1 MEKIIKETTV
11 NKQSSNTTTLT
22 TIIPA
27 KIRDLMWLQPQN
39 KLIWELTKNDDNT
52 ITVEIKKK

>member
-11 NKQSSNTTTLT
+11 NKQSSNTTTLIT
-22 TIIPA
+22 TIPA
-27 KIRDLMWLQPQN
+27 KIRDLMWLHPKN
-39 KLIWELTKNDDNT
+39 KLIWVLTKNDDNT